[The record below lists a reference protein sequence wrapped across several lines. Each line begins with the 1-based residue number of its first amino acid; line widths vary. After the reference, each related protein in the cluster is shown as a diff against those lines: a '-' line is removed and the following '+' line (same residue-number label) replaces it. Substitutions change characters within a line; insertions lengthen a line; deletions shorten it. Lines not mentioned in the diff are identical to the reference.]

1 MKISI
6 TINEAELPQR
16 FEEVFKI
23 LPKEVWRRRAVE
35 LAERE
40 RQSPHWSA
48 YFDERYPIERFL
60 DRALNHWSKVGKLPP
75 VSGPDGGRYYDLYSF
90 IHVLSSVYPRLSLTG
105 QSRVHGR
112 LRDGLQSDVGL
123 AAFAH
128 ELSVAVHLWSADF
141 DVEFTDIEDQAQFDF
156 VATKDG
162 LHLEVDCKTASA
174 DLGRQIHQRRAIE
187 LFRRITPVL
196 ETFARPRVGRTV
208 DIVLPG
214 SLHRADSY
222 MDAVTSVVSDAIDE
236 NKTLSVADVAEV
248 NMGEFRPEDEPTV
261 FTNAPTVQAL
271 ERIAER
277 LGRTNPHFHWFGSP
291 DDQAAVVAIVSSR
304 KPDEV
309 ADGIYRQL
317 KRSADRQFSGS
328 KPALL
333 ATNLL
338 DISPDQLRDLAS
350 GPSALGAI
358 SDRLFASE
366 RRAHLFGVA
375 FVSPADMPTR
385 GIDADG
391 AALSGRGMALLFRR
405 DGHPLAHDPRLA
417 LFKPHVHP
425 NGSAFLDHLPF
436 WVARVGTERPN

>member
-1 MKISI
+1 
-6 TINEAELPQR
+6 
-16 FEEVFKI
+16 
-23 LPKEVWRRRAVE
+23 
-35 LAERE
+35 
-40 RQSPHWSA
+40 
-48 YFDERYPIERFL
+48 
-60 DRALNHWSKVGKLPP
+60 
-75 VSGPDGGRYYDLYSF
+75 
-90 IHVLSSVYPRLSLTG
+90 
-105 QSRVHGR
+105 
-112 LRDGLQSDVGL
+112 
-123 AAFAH
+123 
-128 ELSVAVHLWSADF
+128 
-141 DVEFTDIEDQAQFDF
+141 
-156 VATKDG
+156 
-162 LHLEVDCKTASA
+162 
-174 DLGRQIHQRRAIE
+174 
-187 LFRRITPVL
+187 
-196 ETFARPRVGRTV
+196 
-208 DIVLPG
+208 
-214 SLHRADSY
+214 